1 MQQDIQLIN
10 QVFEIGQ
17 KIEQEQLA
25 AKFERNFNKIYTLF
39 EEEGLHCIN
48 PLGEKYTESRTD
60 CEASI
65 VGEGGRNMKITKVIK
80 PIVYRQQQ
88 GQMVLIQ
95 KGIVIVE

>member
-10 QVFEIGQ
+10 QVFEISQ

-39 EEEGLHCIN
+39 EEEGLYCIN
-48 PLGEKYTESRTD
+48 PLGEKYSDSRTD

-65 VGEGGRNMKITKVIK
+65 VGAGGQMKISKVIK
-80 PIVYRQQQ
+80 PILYRQQQ
-88 GQMVLIQ
+88 GQMVLVQ